1 MTPDPGKADPGSST
15 AAEST
20 QPINTIVDTTSP
32 PELFRG
38 AEVLKEV
45 FLAIREETFDIA
57 LDRIEI
63 WKGET
68 FHLFDPVEGASHTKP
83 GKVALPGYLKIKS
96 TVPSHR
102 GGSHA
107 LSGMMFKLGK
117 DVLTGTL
124 TPELQLMRSTANFCG
139 IRLLY
144 QN

>member
-68 FHLFDPVEGASHTKP
+68 FHLFDPVEGASHTNLERSHCLVISRSRALCCRTA
-83 GKVALPGYLKIKS
+83 VAPM
-96 TVPSHR
+96 PCP
-102 GGSHA
+102 A
-107 LSGMMFKLGK
+107 
-117 DVLTGTL
+117 
-124 TPELQLMRSTANFCG
+124 
-139 IRLLY
+139 
-144 QN
+144 